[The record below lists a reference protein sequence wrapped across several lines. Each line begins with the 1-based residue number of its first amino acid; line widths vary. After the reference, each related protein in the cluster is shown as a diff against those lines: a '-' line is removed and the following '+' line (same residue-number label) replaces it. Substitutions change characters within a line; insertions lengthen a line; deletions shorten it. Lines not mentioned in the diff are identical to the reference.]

1 MANVMKRVRAVSMA
15 AQTRRTIQA
24 LVRRGRW
31 TFLVQAERGRQEAQV
46 SLTELGTALSEGEIV
61 EVYEKQQGMTAYLL
75 LGFAGRQPLHALCAL
90 KERPG
95 QVIVMM
101 VM

>member
-1 MANVMKRVRAVSMA
+1 MKGVRAFSTAVR
-15 AQTRRTIQA
+15 TRRTIQG

-31 TFLVQAERGRQEAQV
+31 TFLVQAERGRQEARV
-46 SLTELGTALSEGEIV
+46 SLGELGAALSEGEIV
-61 EVYEKQQGMTAYLL
+61 EVYEKQPGLPAYLL

-90 KERPG
+90 RERPAH
-95 QVIVMM
+95 VVVMM